1 MSLKD
6 ALSPGGR
13 IVNVASNYAGGL
25 NLSDYDFVRRQYDE
39 TSAYKASKQ
48 ADRMLTAK
56 AAEEFRAL
64 NITVNACHPG
74 VVTSPLLKGLG
85 MSSGFDSS
93 AKAAETPVFLATSD
107 SVSATTG
114 TYFVDQR
121 PTSCAFS
128 QDRAGCNELWALCSR
143 LSGLQ

>member
-114 TYFVDQR
+114 TYV
-121 PTSCAFS
+121 C
-128 QDRAGCNELWALCSR
+128 G
-143 LSGLQ
+143 

>member
-1 MSLKD
+1 MSH
-6 ALSPGGR
+6 
-13 IVNVASNYAGGL
+13 ASHSL
-25 NLSDYDFVRRQYDE
+25 Q
-39 TSAYKASKQ
+39 ASKQ

-93 AKAAETPVFLATSD
+93 AKVRSTACVLCAYAALQAAETPVFLATSD